1 MNLLLK
7 IARSKNVKSRLAQVS
22 ATAQRAYEQ
31 SRGSDNM
38 VRAGQSG
45 FGHKYSDEGSPINLR
60 GKATTADKTRKE
72 RFDYESN
79 KFGKDFAKGN
89 SGDISKVNNWTARQN
104 RGHESGKGAGK
115 AQSRRDAAR
124 AADNQLNKAKESS
137 ISGQAASDKQ
147 PPKFGLSRGHKIAI
161 GVGAVGA
168 AGVTAAG
175 LYGAKKLRDHIKAKK
190 QKDEVE
196 KPE

>member
-1 MNLLLK
+1 MNILLK

-60 GKATTADKTRKE
+60 GKASTADKTRKE
-72 RFDYESN
+72 RFDYDSN
-79 KFGKDFAKGN
+79 KYGKTFAKGN
-89 SGDISKVNNWTARQN
+89 SRDVSKVNNWTARKN
-104 RGHESGKGAGK
+104 RRHESGKGAGK
-115 AQSRRDAAR
+115 AQSFRDSLR
-124 AADNQLNKAKESS
+124 GMHNGFNKAKEDLGLND
-137 ISGQAASDKQ
+137 IDNK
-147 PPKFGLSRGHKIAI
+147 PPSPKAGMSNGKKIAI
-161 GVGAVGA
+161 GVGAAGA
-168 AGVTAAG
+168 TAAT
-175 LYGAKKLRDHIKAKK
+175 LYGAKKLRDHIKAKR
-190 QKDEVE
+190 QKDEAE